1 MPNGE
6 DPFNFSGKTF
16 EARYPH
22 AAKQA
27 AAAAA
32 AASAASL
39 MPTPA
44 EREQERL
51 RNQQQL
57 LAQKERLGEQVV
69 DLKKRMQTRPPSA
82 MQRAQRGATSGAA
95 VSSTFGPI
103 GSAMPMPQMPQVPP
117 ELLQATVERMEAH
130 RQEISKLER
139 SILLGN
145 QKLQQNPNNIALRQS
160 VEAAQRR
167 LLELS
172 TMEEDQTLES
182 AMPVGPVRP

>member
-1 MPNGE
+1 MPKFF
-6 DPFNFSGKTF
+6 PKT
-16 EARYPH
+16 
-22 AAKQA
+22 
-27 AAAAA
+27 
-32 AASAASL
+32 SSL

-51 RNQQQL
+51 RKQQQL
-57 LAQKERLGEQVV
+57 LAQKERLRGQIS
-69 DLKKRMQTRPPSA
+69 DLNKRMQTRPPSA
-82 MQRAQRGATSGAA
+82 MQQAQRGATSGAA
-95 VSSTFGPI
+95 VSSPFGPI
-103 GSAMPMPQMPQVPP
+103 GSAMPMPQMPQMPQVPP
-117 ELLQATVERMEAH
+117 EVQQATVERMEAH

>member
-1 MPNGE
+1 MPKFF
-6 DPFNFSGKTF
+6 PKT
-16 EARYPH
+16 
-22 AAKQA
+22 
-27 AAAAA
+27 
-32 AASAASL
+32 SSL

-51 RNQQQL
+51 RKQQQL
-57 LAQKERLGEQVV
+57 LAQKERLRGQIS
-69 DLKKRMQTRPPSA
+69 DLNKRMQTRPPSA
-82 MQRAQRGATSGAA
+82 MQQAQRGAT
-95 VSSTFGPI
+95 V
-103 GSAMPMPQMPQVPP
+103 GSATGLTGTAAARPMPQMPQMPQVPP
-117 ELLQATVERMEAH
+117 EVQQATVERMEAH

-182 AMPVGPVRP
+182 AMPDPKRAQLR

>member
-1 MPNGE
+1 MPNDE
-6 DPFNFSGKTF
+6 DPFMFLGKTF
-16 EARYPH
+16 EERYPV
-22 AAKQA
+22 ATATPILGSVP
-27 AAAAA
+27 
-32 AASAASL
+32 ASAASL

-57 LAQKERLGEQVV
+57 LAQKERLRRQIS
-69 DLKKRMQTRPPSA
+69 DINKRMQTRPPPA
-82 MQRAQRGATSGAA
+82 MQQAQRGAA
-95 VSSTFGPI
+95 VSSPFGPI

-117 ELLQATVERMEAH
+117 EVQQATVERMEAH